1 MLSCFRRKL
10 GSYLGLLAILM
21 VTVAPT
27 VSHAL
32 ADRNEAGLPSV
43 SLCSAHSTPGNPPDN
58 EDASRSL
65 AAHWHACGYC
75 NLIAHMPVLPS
86 VQPAFFAAAAWAI
99 QHCVAIRFESVRR
112 AEPPTS
118 PQPRAPPRFILS

>member
-1 MLSCFRRKL
+1 MLSCFCRKL
-10 GSYLGLLAILM
+10 GSFLGLLAILM
-21 VTVAPT
+21 VTLAPT

-32 ADRNEAGLPSV
+32 ADRNEAGLPSA

-58 EDASRSL
+58 EDASHSL

-86 VQPAFFAAAAWAI
+86 VQPAFALIAWAI
-99 QHCVAIRFESVRR
+99 QHRAATRFETLRR

-118 PQPRAPPRFILS
+118 SQPRAPPVSL